1 MTRYV
6 NLLRL
11 LMLLK
16 PLARVKEN
24 AFIAEA
30 IVLMITSAWQT
41 PLLLFLMTAFWAVI
55 GVQAYGGKIYAG
67 NPELRGLAY
76 VESSFDVLNLNDMPS
91 GLFLFLAHLVP
102 GTPQARRLPV
112 KVAGAACSLA
122 CRTSPRRP
130 ASGVGHRGVRAAFD
144 APLPLVLLHC
154 TAHRLQH
161 LCRVDS
167 QCLRRRLRAQ

>member
-41 PLLLFLMTAFWAVI
+41 PLLLFLMC
-55 GVQAYGGKIYAG
+55 
-67 NPELRGLAY
+67 P
-76 VESSFDVLNLNDMPS
+76 
-91 GLFLFLAHLVP
+91 
-102 GTPQARRLPV
+102 RRLPRHYHPQGFHWWCGCEHLMGNAV
-112 KVAGAACSLA
+112 
-122 CRTSPRRP
+122 
-130 ASGVGHRGVRAAFD
+130 
-144 APLPLVLLHC
+144 LVLLGH
-154 TAHRLQH
+154 H
-161 LCRVDS
+161 S
-167 QCLRRRLRAQ
+167 